1 MIETNQV
8 DIEDYSKFVKQSPEG
23 AIDKKIK
30 TNFYNHHTF
39 TISTPTWGCGG
50 STGLEEPVELE
61 VLGFRCNYQVLKHL

>member
-30 TNFYNHHTF
+30 TN
-39 TISTPTWGCGG
+39 
-50 STGLEEPVELE
+50 L
-61 VLGFRCNYQVLKHL
+61 